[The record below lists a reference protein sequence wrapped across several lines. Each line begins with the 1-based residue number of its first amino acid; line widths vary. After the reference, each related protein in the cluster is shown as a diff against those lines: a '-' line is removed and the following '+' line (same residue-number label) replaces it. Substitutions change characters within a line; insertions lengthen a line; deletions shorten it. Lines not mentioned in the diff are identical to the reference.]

1 MADRLPAKME
11 VMSSLLLLRDGLGT
25 MEDEAVG
32 PEETSAMEDVGEELE
47 IFLGREKLGSEGPGR
62 NCLLVQQCKKNLFHS
77 PTNILIL
84 TLTGAL
90 LRNGSLLTT
99 SDRPRSRTCG

>member
-32 PEETSAMEDVGEELE
+32 PEETSAMEDAEAELE
-47 IFLGREKLGSEGPGR
+47 IFLGIENLGFEGTGR
-62 NCLLVQQCKKNLFHS
+62 NCLSVQRYEKTYFTHQQISPCSLESVLFSEKGHF
-77 PTNILIL
+77 
-84 TLTGAL
+84 
-90 LRNGSLLTT
+90 
-99 SDRPRSRTCG
+99 